1 MLAWFKEADMDW
13 QIIAIVL
20 IAAATLLAFAR
31 SEKRRNLAKT
41 AAQARYFAT
50 APAYRH
56 RAAGTVAPAP
66 AYIPMG
72 LSPSDRM
79 FLQAIARTAKRGD

>member
-1 MLAWFKEADMDW
+1 MDW

-20 IAAATLLAFAR
+20 ITATTLVAFVR
-31 SEKRRNLAKT
+31 SEKRAKVAAM
-41 AAQARYFAT
+41 AAQARHFAT

-56 RAAGTVAPAP
+56 RASGTVAPAP

-79 FLQAIARTAKRGD
+79 FLQSIVKTDGQKN

>member
-1 MLAWFKEADMDW
+1 MDW

-20 IAAATLLAFAR
+20 IAATTLVAFVR
-31 SEKRRNLAKT
+31 SERRQKLAAM
-41 AAQARYFAT
+41 AAQARHFAT

-56 RAAGTVAPAP
+56 RASGTVAPPP

-79 FLQAIARTAKRGD
+79 FLQSLAKTAKNRD

>member
-1 MLAWFKEADMDW
+1 MLARFKEADMDW

-20 IAAATLLAFAR
+20 ITATTLWAFLR
-31 SEKRRNLAKT
+31 SEKREKVAAM
-41 AAQARYFAT
+41 AAQARHFAT

-79 FLQAIARTAKRGD
+79 FLQSIARTARKD

>member
-1 MLAWFKEADMDW
+1 MDW

-20 IAAATLLAFAR
+20 IAASTLLAFVR

-41 AAQARYFAT
+41 AAQVRYFAT

-72 LSPSDRM
+72 LSPADRM
-79 FLQAIARTAKRGD
+79 FLQTIAKTARRSG

>member
-1 MLAWFKEADMDW
+1 MDW

-20 IAAATLLAFAR
+20 ITATTLYAFMR
-31 SEKRRNLAKT
+31 SEKRQRVETLSAK
-41 AAQARYFAT
+41 ARHFAT

-79 FLQAIARTAKRGD
+79 FLQSIAKTAKQKD

>member
-1 MLAWFKEADMDW
+1 MDW

-20 IAAATLLAFAR
+20 IAASTLFAFVR
-31 SEKRRNLAKT
+31 SEKRQKVAT
-41 AAQARYFAT
+41 MAAQARHFAT

-56 RAAGTVAPAP
+56 RASGTVAPAP

-79 FLQAIARTAKRGD
+79 FLQSIAKTAKRKG

>member
-1 MLAWFKEADMDW
+1 MDW
-13 QIIAIVL
+13 QFIAIVL
-20 IAAATLLAFAR
+20 IAATTLVAFAR
-31 SEKRRNLAKT
+31 SEKRQKVAVL
-41 AAQARYFAT
+41 AAQARHFAT

-79 FLQAIARTAKRGD
+79 FLQSIAKTAKNKG

>member
-1 MLAWFKEADMDW
+1 MDW

-20 IAAATLLAFAR
+20 IAATTLVAFVR
-31 SEKRRNLAKT
+31 SEKRQKLAAM
-41 AAQARYFAT
+41 AAQARHFAT

-56 RAAGTVAPAP
+56 RAAGSVAPAP

-79 FLQAIARTAKRGD
+79 FLQSIAKTAKRPD

>member
-1 MLAWFKEADMDW
+1 MDW

-20 IAAATLLAFAR
+20 IAFVTIYSFVR
-31 SEKRRNLAKT
+31 SEKRQRVA
-41 AAQARYFAT
+41 AISAQARHFAT

-72 LSPSDRM
+72 LSPADRM
-79 FLQAIARTAKRGD
+79 FLQTIAKTARRSD

>member
-1 MLAWFKEADMDW
+1 MDW

-20 IAAATLLAFAR
+20 IAASTLFAFVR
-31 SEKRRNLAKT
+31 SEKRHKVAAM
-41 AAQARYFAT
+41 AAQARHFAT

-79 FLQAIARTAKRGD
+79 FLQSIARTAKRKG

>member
-1 MLAWFKEADMDW
+1 MDW

-20 IAAATLLAFAR
+20 IAVTTLVAFAR
-31 SEKRRNLAKT
+31 SEKRQKV
-41 AAQARYFAT
+41 AAMAARARHFAT

-56 RAAGTVAPAP
+56 RASGTIAPAP

-79 FLQAIARTAKRGD
+79 FLQSIAKTAKQKD